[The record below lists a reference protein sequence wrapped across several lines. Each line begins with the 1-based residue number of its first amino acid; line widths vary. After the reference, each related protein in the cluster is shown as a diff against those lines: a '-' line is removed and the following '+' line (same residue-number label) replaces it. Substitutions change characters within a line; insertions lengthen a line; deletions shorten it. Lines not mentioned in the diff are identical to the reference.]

1 MFLRFSKGSYS
12 RVCGKLHTVRKCAFI
27 GDSVVMEYGS
37 RIVGIAKL
45 HEETPTCKDY
55 DIVVANKCE
64 LSAERIARFIKDL
77 IGKAN
82 KFDENHSTKRRK
94 YFVEEVDCEA
104 LPISAKLVFSKI

>member
-12 RVCGKLHTVRKCAFI
+12 REFGYLHTVRKCAFI

-45 HEETPTCKDY
+45 HEETSTCMDY

-64 LSAERIARFIKDL
+64 LGAKCIARFIKDL
-77 IGKAN
+77 IGKSN
-82 KFDENHSTKRRK
+82 KFSENPSTKRRK